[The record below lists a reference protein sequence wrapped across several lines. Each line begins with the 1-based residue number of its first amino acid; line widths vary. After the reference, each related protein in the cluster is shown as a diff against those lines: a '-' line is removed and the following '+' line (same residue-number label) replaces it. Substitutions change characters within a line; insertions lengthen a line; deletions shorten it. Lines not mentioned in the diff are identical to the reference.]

1 MRIAPLLRTLPATSP
16 LPFCRFSGIFP
27 IATSLLPPHFPAL
40 YCIQGNSVKLNI
52 ERLSSV
58 PVHTQQVEIVERKGK
73 GHPDTICDRA
83 AEELSITLSR
93 YYLERFGRVLH
104 HNVDKCI
111 LAGGSS
117 EVAFG
122 GGRVTK
128 PIYLLLV
135 GRATSEVGG
144 TPVPIGEMVV
154 EGTRMWLKET
164 FRFLDINKDIE
175 IEHRIRPGSIDL
187 VAAFE
192 KG

>member
-1 MRIAPLLRTLPATSP
+1 M
-16 LPFCRFSGIFP
+16 
-27 IATSLLPPHFPAL
+27 
-40 YCIQGNSVKLNI
+40 KLNL
-52 ERLSSV
+52 ERLNSV
-58 PVHTQQVEIVERKGK
+58 PVHTQPVEIVERKGK

-117 EVAFG
+117 DVSFG

-144 TPVPIGEMVV
+144 VSVPVGELAID
-154 EGTRMWLKET
+154 GTRNWLKET
-164 FRFLDINKDIE
+164 FRFLDVNKDIE
-175 IEHRIRPGSIDL
+175 IDHRIRPGSLDL
-187 VAAFE
+187 VAAFD
-192 KG
+192 KTRK